1 MKWSLKKWSLKKWN
15 QLRSWSR
22 QWRSRGMLSVAF
34 SNAFVGGLVRKK
46 GHHTNHLC
54 HLRAFVFWLKWTRN
68 WVLCF
73 FFFCELSPVEL
84 SSVSAFLVSV
94 SVKHY
99 DVEFWLLWLV
109 NQVTISWD
117 NLKGERPRGGRLRA
131 RDEIERTK
139 AGIVWW
145 VAGATES
152 AWREDSGID
161 VPYHFLPAMF
171 RRYLFC
177 STEER
182 SRKGISDKLP
192 NLAVKPC
199 SA

>member
-1 MKWSLKKWSLKKWN
+1 MHLWVVSYEKRASYQSFMSFACLCVLVKVN
-15 QLRSWSR
+15 MELR
-22 QWRSRGMLSVAF
+22 
-34 SNAFVGGLVRKK
+34 FV
-46 GHHTNHLC
+46 
-54 HLRAFVFWLKWTRN
+54 
-68 WVLCF
+68 
-73 FFFCELSPVEL
+73 FFCELSPVEL
-84 SSVSAFLVSV
+84 CSVNVFIVNV

-99 DVEFWLLWLV
+99 NVEFWLLWLV

-152 AWREDSGID
+152 AWSEDSGID

-182 SRKGISDKLP
+182 SRKSISDKLP